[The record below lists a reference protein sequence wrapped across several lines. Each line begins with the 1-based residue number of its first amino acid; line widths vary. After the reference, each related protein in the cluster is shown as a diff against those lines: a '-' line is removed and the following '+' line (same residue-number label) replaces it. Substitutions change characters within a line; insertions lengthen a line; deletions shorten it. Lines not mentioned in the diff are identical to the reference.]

1 MLQRLVDLFLAHGA
15 CGVETR
21 LYDLARRPPQMP
33 SSFSGANPGKSLTK
47 ARFLPALR
55 HVMDSTR
62 KRVIIEMAD
71 LTHGVEQPCLM
82 DIKMATR
89 TFTEEDAASQASKS
103 VSK

>member
-1 MLQRLVDLFLAHGA
+1 M
-15 CGVETR
+15 
-21 LYDLARRPPQMP
+21 
-33 SSFSGANPGKSLTK
+33 ANPNPNLANPNPNLANLTLTLALALTPTK
-47 ARFLPALR
+47 ARFLPELR

-89 TFTEEDAASQASKS
+89 TFTEEDAASQVSKS

>member
-1 MLQRLVDLFLAHGA
+1 
-15 CGVETR
+15 
-21 LYDLARRPPQMP
+21 
-33 SSFSGANPGKSLTK
+33 
-47 ARFLPALR
+47 
-55 HVMDSTR
+55 MDSTR

-89 TFTEEDAASQASKS
+89 TFTEEDAASQVSKS